1 MSTHEGRVAVVTGAA
16 SGFGRAIAVEL
27 ARRGADIVAVDLS
40 SADQTLA
47 DIRNE
52 GRAALCLQADVS
64 KPDQVAAIRGDM
76 MSLSGRLDILVN
88 NAGVFPFRDLFE
100 LEFDEWKRT
109 QEINLDSQFLM
120 TKAVITSMRE
130 QGWGRIVNVASNSL
144 GLAVAGLTHYM
155 ASKGG
160 VIGLTRALANDL
172 APYGITVNAVE
183 PTASRTPGG
192 QRNIGD
198 DVLAMVAQMQ
208 AIKRVGTATDITG
221 TICFLT
227 SDDSAFIT
235 GQTIVVDGGLHRV

>member
-1 MSTHEGRVAVVTGAA
+1 MPTHDGRVAVVTGAA
-16 SGFGRAIAVEL
+16 RGFGRAIACEL
-27 ARRGADIVAVDLS
+27 ARRGADIVAVDRDP
-40 SADQTLA
+40 ADETVAEVTQL
-47 DIRNE
+47 
-52 GRAALCLQADVS
+52 GRTALYLHADVS
-64 KPDQVAAIRGDM
+64 QARQVAAIRAEM
-76 MSLSGRLDILVN
+76 ISLSGRIDILVN
-88 NAGVFPFRDLFE
+88 NAGVFPFRDVFE
-100 LEFDEWKRT
+100 LEFDEWKST
-109 QEINLDSQFLM
+109 LEINLDSQFLM

-130 QGWGRIVNVASNSL
+130 HGWGRIVNVASNSL

-172 APYGITVNAVE
+172 APYGITVNAIE

-198 DVLAMVAQMQ
+198 QLLAEVAQMQ
-208 AIKRVGTATDITG
+208 AIKRVGTASDITG
-221 TICFLT
+221 TVCFLT